1 MGASSGLNS
10 QHAPEKSNPMIDPIS
25 YARFAE
31 GYTKVI
37 IVHTRSERMSNKP
50 HVLVIGGGSTG
61 CGIARDLAM
70 RGLEVT
76 LVEKGNLTHGTTGR
90 MHGLLHSGGRYAVS
104 DQASAKECIDENRI
118 LREIASHC
126 VEMTGGLFV
135 KRPED
140 TEEYFQKKVDGCK
153 ECDIPVEIL
162 SAEEARKV
170 EPYLAKDI
178 DKAIKVPDGA
188 VDPFRLCVAN
198 AASAEEHGA
207 RIETHAPVVDVL
219 TENGEVVGVEV
230 EHETGPG
237 KRVHRQPGTREKI
250 RADYVVNA
258 TGAWAGQ
265 IGQMAGLEQ
274 DIEVRPGKGVMTIM
288 NTRQVDT
295 VINRC
300 KPKGDAD
307 IVVPHETT
315 CILGTTDEEVEDPED
330 YPEEQWEVD
339 MMIDTLSELVPI
351 LKEARTIRSF
361 WGVRPLYEPP
371 GTGTSDSTDIT
382 RQYFLLDH
390 EERDNITGMTSI
402 VGGKFTTYRLMAE
415 EISDHV
421 CEKFDIDVECETADV
436 PLPGSEDFSV
446 LDDYMDQYG
455 IRSPIG
461 RRSTQRLGSRTDEV
475 LSIDGPNPTV
485 CECEAV
491 TRAEIRDGIEGSGS
505 DLNAVRIRTR
515 ASMGNCQGAFCCHRM
530 AAELYDEYDE
540 PIAYDAWDELYQERW
555 KGERHALWGTQ
566 LSQAAL
572 KYALHSTTMNR
583 DKDLATTDAVVDF
596 SAFDSGTD
604 ASPATGSASTAATD
618 GGRTGGD

>member
-1 MGASSGLNS
+1 MSS
-10 QHAPEKSNPMIDPIS
+10 Q
-25 YARFAE
+25 
-31 GYTKVI
+31 
-37 IVHTRSERMSNKP
+37 P

-70 RGLEVT
+70 RGLDVT
-76 LVEKGNLTHGTTGR
+76 LVEQGNLTHGTTGR
-90 MHGLLHSGGRYAVS
+90 MHGLLHSGGRYAVA
-104 DQASAKECIDENRI
+104 DQASAKECMIENRI
-118 LREIASHC
+118 LRDIASHC
-126 VEMTGGLFV
+126 VEETGGLFV

-140 TEEYFQKKVDGCK
+140 SEEYFQKKLEGCK
-153 ECDIPVEIL
+153 ECDIPVEVL
-162 SAEEARKV
+162 SGEEARKE
-170 EPYLAKDI
+170 EPYLAKDVE
-178 DKAIKVPDGA
+178 KAIRVPDGA

-219 TENGEVVGVEV
+219 KEGDEVVGVEV
-230 EHETGPG
+230 EHESGPG
-237 KRVHRQPGTREKI
+237 KRVHREPGTREEI

-265 IGQMAGLEQ
+265 IGEMAGLEKE
-274 DIEVRPGKGVMTIM
+274 IEVRPGKGVMTIM

-315 CILGTTDEEVEDPED
+315 CILGTTDVEVDDPED

-339 MMIDTLSELVPI
+339 LMIDTLKELVPI
-351 LKEARTIRSF
+351 IEEARTIRSF

-382 RQYFLLDH
+382 RDFFLLDH
-390 EERDNITGMTSI
+390 AERDNVENFTSI
-402 VGGKFTTYRLMAE
+402 VGGKFTTYRMMGE
-415 EISDHV
+415 DISDHV
-421 CEKFDIDVECETADV
+421 CDKLGVDAECRTDEV

-446 LDDYMDQYG
+446 LRDYMDEFG

-461 RRSTQRLGSRTDEV
+461 RRSAQRLGSRTDEV
-475 LSIDGPNPTV
+475 LDVDGPNPVV

-491 TRAEIRDGIEGSGS
+491 TRAEVQDGIEGSGS
-505 DLNAVRIRTR
+505 DLNAVRLRTR

-540 PIAYDAWDELYQERW
+540 ETAYDAWDELYQERW
-555 KGERHALWGTQ
+555 KGERHAMWGRQ

-572 KYALHSTTMNR
+572 KYSLHGTTMNR
-583 DKDLATTDAVVDF
+583 DKDAATTDTVISDF
-596 SAFDSGTD
+596 TAFDTGVG
-604 ASPATGSASTAATD
+604 ASPRDGTAGTAATD
-618 GGRTGGD
+618 GGRRGGD